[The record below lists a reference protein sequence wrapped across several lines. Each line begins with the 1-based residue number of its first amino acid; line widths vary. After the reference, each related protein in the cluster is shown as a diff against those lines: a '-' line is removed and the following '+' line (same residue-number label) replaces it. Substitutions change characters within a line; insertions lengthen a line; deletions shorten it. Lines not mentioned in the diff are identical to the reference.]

1 MTVQTPSLPA
11 SPDSGQL
18 RLISRSGSRTGV
30 RRLGSA
36 LLRSPSL
43 LLAVI
48 ILTTVTVWAIVPDWV
63 APYDPLTGDASRG
76 LLPPSWAHPF
86 GTDLLG
92 RDILSRVIAGT
103 RTTLLATG
111 FAVTVGGSIGAA
123 IGLISGFAGGPV
135 DAAIMRVVDVFLAV
149 PGLLLAMT
157 VVTALGHGTFNV
169 AIAVAVGAVPAFARI
184 MRAEVVRT
192 KQYDFIEAAFV
203 FGTRPARMMTRHIL
217 PNASPPVLALAAL
230 ELGSAVISVA
240 SLGFL
245 GYGATPPTP
254 EWGLSV
260 VEGRDLLGPYP
271 WISLLPGVVI
281 TAVVLATN
289 RLSTY
294 FADGV

>member
-1 MTVQTPSLPA
+1 MTGQTLSLLA
-11 SPDSGQL
+11 PDDGRQL
-18 RLISRSGSRTGV
+18 RRVLRGSSRAGV

-43 LLAVI
+43 LLAMIVLI
-48 ILTTVTVWAIVPDWV
+48 TVAAWAIVPDSL
-63 APYDPLTGDASRG
+63 APHDPLAGNATQA
-76 LLPPSWAHPF
+76 LLPPSWAHLF

-92 RDILSRVIAGT
+92 RDIFSRVIAGA

-111 FAVTVGGSIGAA
+111 FAVSVGGSVGAA
-123 IGLISGFAGGPV
+123 IGLISGFAGGRV

-203 FGTRPARMMTRHIL
+203 FGTGPGRMMTRHIL

-260 VEGRDLLGPYP
+260 VEGRDLLGSYP
-271 WISLLPGVVI
+271 WISLLPGAVI

-289 RLSTY
+289 RVSTY
-294 FADGV
+294 LADGV

>member
-1 MTVQTPSLPA
+1 MTGQTLSLPA
-11 SPDSGQL
+11 AGGGRQL
-18 RLISRSGSRTGV
+18 RRVSRGSSGAGV
-30 RRLGSA
+30 RGFGSA

-48 ILTTVTVWAIVPDWV
+48 VLITVAAWAIAPDRL
-63 APYDPLTGDASRG
+63 APYDPVAGEAAEG

-92 RDILSRVIAGT
+92 RDILSRVIAGS

-111 FAVTVGGSIGAA
+111 FAVSVGGSVGAA
-123 IGLISGFAGGPV
+123 IGLISGFAGGRV

-169 AIAVAVGAVPAFARI
+169 AIAVAVGAVPSFARI

-192 KQYDFIEAAFV
+192 KQYDFIEAAYV
-203 FGTRPARMMTRHIL
+203 FGTGRGRMMTRHIL

-260 VEGRDLLGPYP
+260 VEGRDLLGPCP
-271 WISLLPGVVI
+271 WISLLPGAVI

-289 RLSTY
+289 RVSTY
-294 FADGV
+294 LADGV